1 MQAVVWRGDRT
12 LDIETVE
19 DAGLEA
25 PTDVL
30 LRLTSTAICG
40 TDLHIYEGRMGE
52 VNGMVIGHEP
62 LGVVEEV
69 GSAVASIRKGDRVV
83 VPTHICCGFCYNCV
97 RGYSASCLTTNPGS
111 AGAAYGYPG
120 MGPYRGAQTQW
131 LRVPFADANCLRLP
145 GEPGDQWE
153 HDFVMLADAFP
164 TGYHATELAQVSKGD
179 SVAIFGAGAIGLLA
193 ASCALHLRGAT
204 EVYVVDY
211 IPERLDMA
219 GKLGAVPVDFRE
231 GDPVEQIL
239 EHRSR
244 VRKRAGT
251 MGRGEEVMGGVNCG
265 IDAIGFQARD
275 RADPARENP
284 DQVIHDLARLINP
297 NGRLSIAGV
306 FLPNDAKPV
315 GEIERRGDLTVPW
328 QTLFRKGITVGMG
341 RDHDKRYNTQLR
353 DLIIAGRAKPSE
365 IVTQRLPLRDAPD
378 AFRKFDQRI
387 DGYIKVILD
396 PHE

>member
-1 MQAVVWRGDRT
+1 MKAVVWRGDRT
-12 LDIETVE
+12 VDIETVE

-69 GSAVASIRKGDRVV
+69 GSAVVSIRKGDRVV

-120 MGPYRGAQTQW
+120 MGTYRGTQTE
-131 LRVPFADANCLRLP
+131 LVRIPFADANCLRLP

-164 TGYHATELAQVSKGD
+164 SGYHATELAQVSKVD

-193 ASCALHLRGAT
+193 AYCALHLRGAT

-244 VRKRAGT
+244 VRKRVGAT
-251 MGRGEEVMGGVNCG
+251 GRGEEVMGGVNCG

-275 RADPARENP
+275 RADPAREKP

-297 NGRLSIAGV
+297 NGRLSITGV
-306 FLPNDAKPV
+306 FSPTMRSRLGRSNDV
-315 GEIERRGDLTVPW
+315 ET
-328 QTLFRKGITVGMG
+328 
-341 RDHDKRYNTQLR
+341 
-353 DLIIAGRAKPSE
+353 
-365 IVTQRLPLRDAPD
+365 
-378 AFRKFDQRI
+378 
-387 DGYIKVILD
+387 
-396 PHE
+396 

>member
-12 LDIETVE
+12 VDIETVE

-69 GSAVASIRKGDRVV
+69 GSAVVSIRKGDRVV
-83 VPTHICCGFCYNCV
+83 VPTHICCGFCYNCL

-153 HDFVMLADAFP
+153 HDFVLLADAFP
-164 TGYHATELAQVSKGD
+164 TGYHANELAQVSKGD

-193 ASCALHLRGAT
+193 AYCALHLRGAT
-204 EVYVVDY
+204 EVYVVDC
-211 IPERLDMA
+211 PCRL
-219 GKLGAVPVDFRE
+219 
-231 GDPVEQIL
+231 
-239 EHRSR
+239 S
-244 VRKRAGT
+244 
-251 MGRGEEVMGGVNCG
+251 GRRPG
-265 IDAIGFQARD
+265 
-275 RADPARENP
+275 RADPGAP
-284 DQVIHDLARLINP
+284 
-297 NGRLSIAGV
+297 
-306 FLPNDAKPV
+306 KP
-315 GEIERRGDLTVPW
+315 RA
-328 QTLFRKGITVGMG
+328 QTCR
-341 RDHDKRYNTQLR
+341 
-353 DLIIAGRAKPSE
+353 S
-365 IVTQRLPLRDAPD
+365 
-378 AFRKFDQRI
+378 
-387 DGYIKVILD
+387 DGAW
-396 PHE
+396 